1 MDTPQDGSHKKILIV
16 EDDTFLMSLLA
27 RKLSSKGYKLSIA
40 KDGAQALEVVKT
52 DKPDT
57 ILLDIL
63 MPNVNGF
70 EVLEQLKASPDTKN
84 IQVIMLSNLGQQTDI
99 DKALKLGASQFLV
112 KANTSP
118 DEIVTKIEGIL

>member
-1 MDTPQDGSHKKILIV
+1 MDTSQEGRHKKILIV

-40 KDGAQALEVVKT
+40 KDGVQALEVTKNE
-52 DKPDT
+52 KPDT

-63 MPNVNGF
+63 LPNMNGF
-70 EVLEQLKASPDTKN
+70 EVLEKIKASDDTKN

>member
-1 MDTPQDGSHKKILIV
+1 MDTPQEGRQKKILIV

-40 KDGAQALEVVKT
+40 KDGLQALEVTKNE
-52 DKPDT
+52 KPDT

-63 MPNVNGF
+63 LPHMNGF
-70 EVLEQLKASPDTKN
+70 EVLEKLKASDDTKN

-112 KANTSP
+112 KANTTP